1 MYHNLK
7 QLIMKRPTIIAVEG
21 NIGTGKSTLLNKL
34 KNHIDSSKI
43 IFCQEPI
50 DEWTKIKNKNG
61 ETILNEFY
69 NDPKKY
75 SFSFQIMILKTMND
89 LLQNT
94 IKNNPQCEMI
104 ICERS
109 FLSSRYVFTKMLY
122 NDGLMNDIEYQI
134 YEDIFD
140 SWYTNY
146 LIPDK
151 IIYLYSSTEICLQRI
166 QKRSRN
172 GENNIG
178 IEYLQKCNDHYRDFL
193 VLFNGYDL
201 PMIPILKIDVENDID
216 IDIDIESKFHFENC
230 FKK

>member
-109 FLSSRYVFTKMLY
+109 FLSSRYVFTQMLY
-122 NDGLMNDIEYQI
+122 KDGLMNDIEYQI
-134 YEDIFD
+134 YKDIFD
-140 SWYTNY
+140 TWCNNY
-146 LIPDK
+146 YFPDK
-151 IIYLYSSTEICLQRI
+151 IIYLYSSAKICLQRI

-178 IEYLQKCNDHYRDFL
+178 IEYLQNCNDHYRDFL

-201 PMIPILKIDVENDID
+201 PMIPILKIDVEN
-216 IDIDIESKFHFENC
+216 
-230 FKK
+230 